1 MTNYDL
7 LLRKLDE
14 FIRKYYKNM
23 LLRGGI
29 YFVAI
34 FLIFYLLVN
43 VIEYFGRFD
52 TLTRTFIFYIYLS
65 VNVIVLWR
73 LVIVPVF
80 KLLHFGRII
89 SHEQAAEI
97 IGDHFP
103 DVQDKLLNTLQLK
116 QLEGSAGEA
125 GNALILAGIDQKIS
139 TLKPVP
145 FKKAIDLKKNKKYLR
160 YVVPP
165 VVIFLILLVITPQV
179 VTEPAGRLIHHYDHF
194 EIPLP
199 FDIFILNDELK
210 AIQQDDFTLEIMVE
224 GEEVPSEV
232 FIEIDGLSYKCSR
245 DNPVRFHYSFI
256 NIRNDQHFFLVAG
269 RYRSPE
275 YELTVLPRPIILS
288 FETVMDYPSYTGKK
302 DEVLENT
309 GDLVIPAGTSV
320 TWRFHTRDTRKISFT
335 LGQDKPTLIRNE
347 TSNTFEYAQK
357 ILESNIYSVVTANQF
372 MRNKDSLVYSISVI
386 SDLYPIIIV
395 EEFQDSLVDKR
406 LYFKGLIKDD
416 YGFNRLTFS
425 YIHKPYI
432 DSEEPAG
439 KLVTTRLPVSRS
451 ATQQQ
456 YFHYFNLDSVGVQP
470 GDEVS
475 YYFEVW
481 DNDAV
486 NGSKKTRSQMM
497 VFKAPTLEEIT
508 EQTSESN
515 EEIKSEM
522 EKAIDELQELQK
534 DIEELN
540 RKLIEKEN
548 IGWQEQQQIKELL
561 NRQQEIEK
569 QLENIR
575 QENRMKS
582 RRENQYKEIDE
593 ELLRKQKMLEELF
606 EKIMTDEMKKMFE
619 ELQKLLEEL
628 DKDKINEMLEQMKMS
643 NEDLEKQLDRNLE
656 LFKQLEFEKMLQDAI
671 DKLDELAEKQKKL
684 AEETVDKQ
692 KDKEQLTEEQKKL
705 NEEFEK
711 LRKELDDLHKKN
723 SELEDP
729 NNIEQTDSEEEDIQ
743 EEMDQSLDELEE
755 GKSSKAS
762 KSQKSASG
770 KMMSLSGK
778 LKKMQ
783 SDMYAENLGED
794 IDALR
799 EILENLIQLSFD
811 QEDLIN
817 NLQETSLL
825 DPKYV
830 GIIHDQSRIKEDLVM
845 VEDSLYALSKR
856 QASIQ
861 PFVNREIDAINR
873 NVDKALFN
881 LNERKKGP
889 AAGNQQFVMT
899 SINNL
904 ALLLSEALR
913 QMMSNLQMQ
922 SSGQCSKGC
931 PKPGGGG
938 KSMKGMKQLQQ
949 QLNAQIEALKKGKKT
964 GKGQKSQKG
973 KSSMSEQLARMAAEQ
988 AAIRRLLEGYQDEL
1002 KKQGLGN
1009 SPELNDL
1016 MRQMDKT
1023 ETELVNKI
1031 ITQQTL
1037 ERQKEILSRLLKHE
1051 KAELKREREE
1061 KRESREAKN
1070 EIISN
1075 PNEFLEYKRLK
1086 TQEVELLKTIPPNLR
1101 PFYIKK
1107 INEYFYRLN

>member
-65 VNVIVLWR
+65 VNVIVLWK
-73 LVIVPVF
+73 LVIIPVF

-103 DVQDKLLNTLQLK
+103 DVQDRLLNTLQLK

-125 GNALILAGIDQKIS
+125 GNALIWASIDQKIS

-145 FKKAIDLKKNKKYLR
+145 FKKAIDLKKNKKYLK

-165 VVIFLILLVITPQV
+165 VVILLILLVITPRV
-179 VTEPAGRLIHHYDHF
+179 VTEPADRLIHHYDHF

-232 FIEIDGLSYKCSR
+232 FIEIDGLSYRCSR

-269 RYRSPE
+269 KYRSPE
-275 YELTVLPRPIILS
+275 YKLTVLPRPIILS

-386 SDLYPIIIV
+386 SDLYPVIIV
-395 EEFQDSLVDKR
+395 EEFQDSLIDKR

-425 YIHKPYI
+425 YIHKPYEAP
-432 DSEEPAG
+432 EELTG
-439 KLVTTRLPVSRS
+439 KLVTSRLPVSRS

-534 DIEELN
+534 DIDELN

-548 IGWQEQQQIKELL
+548 IGWQEQQQIQELL

-569 QLENIR
+569 QIENIR

-619 ELQKLLEEL
+619 ELQKLLEEV
-628 DKDKINEMLEQMKMS
+628 DKDKINEMLEEMKMS
-643 NEDLEKQLDRNLE
+643 NEDLEKELDRNLE

-692 KDKEQLTEEQKKL
+692 EDKEQLTEEQKKL

-711 LRKELDDLHKKN
+711 LRKELDDLHQKN
-723 SELEDP
+723 SELENP

-743 EEMDQSLDELEE
+743 EDMDQSLDELESGE
-755 GKSSKAS
+755 NQKSS

-770 KMMSLSGK
+770 KMMDLSGK
-778 LKKMQ
+778 LKQMQ

-817 NLQETSLL
+817 DLHETSLL
-825 DPKYV
+825 DPKYI

-881 LNERKKGP
+881 LNERKKSP

-904 ALLLSEALR
+904 ALLLSEALK

-922 SSGQCSKGC
+922 SSGNCSKGC
-931 PKPGGGG
+931 PKPGGSG

-964 GKGQKSQKG
+964 GKGQKSSKG

-988 AAIRRLLEGYQDEL
+988 AAIRRLLEGYQEEL

-1016 MRQMDKT
+1016 MKQMDKT

-1107 INEYFYRLN
+1107 INEYFYKLN